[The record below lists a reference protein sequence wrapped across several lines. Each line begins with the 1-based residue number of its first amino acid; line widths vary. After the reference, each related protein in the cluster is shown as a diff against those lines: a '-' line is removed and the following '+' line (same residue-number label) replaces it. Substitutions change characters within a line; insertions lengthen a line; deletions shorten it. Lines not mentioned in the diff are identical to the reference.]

1 MDMDNV
7 DLNGCDAARVAELEE
22 RLRKMGE
29 RVAELESSV
38 GYYKTVNAQLEEK
51 IRCVN
56 IITKM

>member
-1 MDMDNV
+1 M
-7 DLNGCDAARVAELEE
+7 NGCDAARVAELEE

-56 IITKM
+56 IITKA

>member
-1 MDMDNV
+1 MDNV
-7 DLNGCDAARVAELEE
+7 DLKGGCDGRVAELEE

-56 IITKM
+56 IITKA